1 VPLVDTDGMFDLA
14 EAFPEQ
20 VEQAFRD
27 CASVTGLPRR
37 EDIESVVV
45 VGMGGSGIAGDVLHA
60 VASPLLP
67 VPVVVVKGYECPH
80 FVDET
85 TLVFA
90 VSCSGGTE
98 ETIEAASDAA
108 LAGAKMVVVTSG
120 GELARLADAWKAPL
134 ITVPDVVWPRAA
146 LGSMAV
152 PLIGVLWRM
161 GFLPGADLWL
171 ERAVEQLRYRRDKF
185 VSAGAASEPAELARR
200 IGPSVPVIHGGGPVG
215 AVAAQRWKA
224 QVNENAKRLAFW
236 SSMPELCHNEICGWA
251 DSSKEIGALMSLVML
266 RHDSEHPQLARRF
279 EITADL
285 VRRWAATVVEVRAQG
300 EGDLA
305 QLFDLTYFGDY
316 VSLWLAADAGIDPGP
331 VEVLTWL
338 KQQLAG
344 R

>member
-1 VPLVDTDGMFDLA
+1 MPLIDSDGMFELA
-14 EAFPEQ
+14 EGFPEQ

-45 VGMGGSGIAGDVLHA
+45 IGMGGSGIAGDVLHA
-60 VASPLLP
+60 VAVPLLP
-67 VPVVVVKGYECPH
+67 VPVTVVKGYECPH

-90 VSCSGGTE
+90 VSASGGTE

-120 GELARLADAWKAPL
+120 GELSHLAEAWQAPL
-134 ITVPDVVWPRAA
+134 IRVPDVVWPRAA
-146 LGSMAV
+146 LGAMAV
-152 PLIGVLWRM
+152 PMVGVLWRM
-161 GFLPGADLWL
+161 GFLPGVDLWL
-171 ERAVEQLRYRRDKF
+171 ERAVEQLKWRRDKF

-200 IGPSVPVIHGGGPVG
+200 IGSSVPVIHGGGPVG

-224 QVNENAKRLAFW
+224 QVNENAKRMAFW

-251 DSSKEIGALMSLVML
+251 DSSKEIGALMSVVML

-285 VRRWAATVVEVRAQG
+285 VRRWAASVVEVRAQG